1 MVVVL
6 RLMFLLKNLINCKFP
21 KVQSYTF
28 AVLILKTCPFSYQNH
43 LLLEPINCLSEIFL
57 CTENIQV
64 LDKFKKNWLTYIA
77 KYIYI
82 YIFLIIIL
90 ETFTC
95 CWSMLLLLV
104 FSWSVLITSFS
115 IPLQRTVGIFLF
127 QILC

>member
-28 AVLILKTCPFSYQNH
+28 AVLILKTCPFPTKITCYLSLLIVCLRYSYV
-43 LLLEPINCLSEIFL
+43 LKIFKFWINLKKTAWHTLPNIF
-57 CTENIQV
+57 
-64 LDKFKKNWLTYIA
+64 
-77 KYIYI
+77 I

-90 ETFTC
+90 ETFIC